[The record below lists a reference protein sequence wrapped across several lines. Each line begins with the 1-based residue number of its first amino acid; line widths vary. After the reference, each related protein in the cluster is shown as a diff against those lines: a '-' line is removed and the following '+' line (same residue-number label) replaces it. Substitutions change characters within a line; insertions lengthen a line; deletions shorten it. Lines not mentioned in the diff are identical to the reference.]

1 MRVRVLLLTAPY
13 RQEEDARTVV
23 ANHRLRDAWLGL
35 GLGLG
40 LELESGLLLGLDH
53 AHLES
58 GLGTYRVALGPQL
71 EPWKA
76 VGVGQPTYS

>member
-1 MRVRVLLLTAPY
+1 MGEATRLLEAVLRERVIHLLMARGRVGVRAM
-13 RQEEDARTVV
+13 V
-23 ANHRLRDAWLGL
+23 G
-35 GLGLG
+35 
-40 LELESGLLLGLDH
+40 
-53 AHLES
+53 AHLEP